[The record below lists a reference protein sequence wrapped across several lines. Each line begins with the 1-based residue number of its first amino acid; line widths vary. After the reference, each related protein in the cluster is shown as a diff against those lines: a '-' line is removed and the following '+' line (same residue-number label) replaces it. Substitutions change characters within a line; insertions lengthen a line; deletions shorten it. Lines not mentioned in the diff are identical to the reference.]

1 MNCMNV
7 LVDVL
12 SFNVSIFKLALVWN
26 CFFLC
31 CNTLSIPG
39 HQREK
44 KSFIC
49 CIKYTNKCCRGA
61 VEVLPLLYGRQRPNS
76 RPESHR
82 KLSFRLVKHYGFR
95 LEKHCKLEQTPHLS
109 NINLVCRLSELQN
122 KKQTYI
128 RGFFFFLPETETLP
142 ALLFGTK
149 LSLSTNSRMD
159 NFPHIFS
166 LLHTFVHWYFQ
177 PFFFPKEQWLWIC
190 YVCAETYWICTHIH
204 ITEWVAR
211 HQRHCAESAASL
223 ESLIGS
229 LCCNGVN
236 CLDLQVTFS
245 VVWTSLLRHWNG
257 HFSRI
262 SSEALMYFHRVRF
275 GRGLNKLC

>member
-1 MNCMNV
+1 MNV

-12 SFNVSIFKLALVWN
+12 SFNVSVFKLALVWN

-82 KLSFRLVKHYGFR
+82 KLSFRLVKHYGLR

-128 RGFFFFLPETETLP
+128 RGFFSFFLKQ
-142 ALLFGTK
+142 K
-149 LSLSTNSRMD
+149 LSQR
-159 NFPHIFS
+159 FS
-166 LLHTFVHWYFQ
+166 LAPSYLFPPTLGWIIFPTYFRCCTLLSIDISSH
-177 PFFFPKEQWLWIC
+177 FFSPRSSGYGF
-190 YVCAETYWICTHIH
+190 AMS
-204 ITEWVAR
+204 AR
-211 HQRHCAESAASL
+211 KH
-223 ESLIGS
+223 IGS
-229 LCCNGVN
+229 ARVYILPSG
-236 CLDLQVTFS
+236 
-245 VVWTSLLRHWNG
+245 LRGTNV
-257 HFSRI
+257 I
-262 SSEALMYFHRVRF
+262 TLRVPRH
-275 GRGLNKLC
+275 LNL